1 MIQTKNLIIGFGKAG
16 KTLAGLFDK
25 QGERT
30 ILVEQSEKMY
40 GGTCINVGCIPSK
53 KLIHEAKTDSFA
65 VAMQDKDKLI
75 SALREANFNKINDLP
90 NVTVINAQAS
100 FVDDN
105 TVALS
110 TGETVR
116 AERIFIN
123 TGTTPIM
130 PPIAGVDSER
140 VYDSTGLLNL
150 GDSQATAPKRLVIVG
165 AGFIALE
172 FAFMYHAFGSQ
183 VSIVEKF
190 DSFLPKI
197 DDDVRAIVLDL
208 LNERGITVHLGQD
221 VQEFKHLTE
230 HTQVITDKMTLDADA
245 VLVAIGRRPNT
256 DGLNLQNTS
265 VQLSERGYVVCDDKL
280 KATDHIWAM
289 GDVAGSPQFTYIS
302 LDDYRIVAD
311 DLFGSGTRHRADR
324 HTFPTSVFI
333 TPPLSQIG
341 LSEKQA
347 KDSGKNYQVATL
359 PAQVIVKAKI
369 TGNTKG
375 LLKAIVDKDN
385 NEILGVT
392 LFCENSHEIINLF
405 KLAMDNGVK
414 ADYFKEQIFTHPT
427 ISESLNDLFAEF

>member
-25 QGERT
+25 HGQST
-30 ILVEQSEKMY
+30 VLVEQSEKMY

-53 KLIHEAKTDSFA
+53 KLIHEAKTDGFDE
-65 VAMQDKDKLI
+65 AMQNKDALI
-75 SALREANFNKINDLP
+75 STLREANFNKINDLS
-90 NVTVINAQAS
+90 NVRVITAQAS

-105 TVALS
+105 TVTLS

-123 TGTTPIM
+123 TGATPIM
-130 PPIAGVDSER
+130 PNVAGVDGER
-140 VYDSTGLLNL
+140 IYDSTGLLNL
-150 GDSQATAPKRLVIVG
+150 GDTQKTAPKRLVIVG

-183 VSIVEKF
+183 VSIVER
-190 DSFLPKI
+190 SEEFLANV
-197 DDDVRAIVLDL
+197 DDDVREIVLDL
-208 LNERGITVHLGQD
+208 LDERGIELHLGQD
-221 VQEFKHLTE
+221 VQEFRHQDT
-230 HTQVITDKMTLDADA
+230 HTQVITDKLTLDADA
-245 VLVAIGRRPNT
+245 VLIAIGRQPNT
-256 DGLNLQNTS
+256 NSLNLQNTS
-265 VQLSERGYVVCDDKL
+265 VQLDERGYVVCDDKL
-280 KATDHIWAM
+280 KATNNIWAM

-311 DLFGSGTRHRADR
+311 DLFGSGTRQRADR
-324 HTFPTSVFI
+324 NIFPTSVFI

-341 LSEKQA
+341 MSEKQA
-347 KDSGKNYQVATL
+347 QASGKNYRVAIL
-359 PAQVIVKAKI
+359 AAQNIVKAKM

-375 LLKAIVDKDN
+375 LLKAVVDKDT

-392 LFCENSHEIINLF
+392 LFCDDSHEIINLF

-414 ADYFKEQIFTHPT
+414 ADYFKGQIFTHPT
-427 ISESLNDLFAEF
+427 MSESLNDLFAQF